1 MSDLDGSDSLLVEI
15 SVQKI
20 KKRKKEKKEI
30 GFFVEVVEGIGLC

>member
-30 GFFVEVVEGIGLC
+30 GFFVK